1 MLRGSARAGC
11 LTEMALLSPHQLRG
25 RSSVPHWA
33 EAGAQTEAL
42 EDLPQ
47 MTQVLK
53 EVGLESG
60 LMSDP
65 EPALLTPLHPHSSMR
80 KDLDFPTGP
89 RGQNDAW
96 HVWNTGKGKSP
107 SICWDALISRAFFD
121 WEQLPGGWGGV
132 WLASQRHGCT
142 GEGWP
147 GGLKPFQLNVSVMQ
161 EVKLKG
167 QDCLPRATG
176 DNRPPAPVVAQTHT
190 HRPK

>member
-107 SICWDALISRAFFD
+107 SVCWDALISRAFFD

-142 GEGWP
+142 GEGWLQHSCLENP
-147 GGLKPFQLNVSVMQ
+147 H
-161 EVKLKG
+161 G
-167 QDCLPRATG
+167 QKSLVGYSPRGCKESDATEQPITAHSTWIQ
-176 DNRPPAPVVAQTHT
+176 R
-190 HRPK
+190 K